1 MVYSAIPGILSGL
14 KSWQQPANARSW
26 TWVQCTNL
34 VTLSC
39 TWQSKMKIYFKL
51 DSNSRAT
58 YMYNSNDTVMKV
70 TLQYLQIYWR
80 LEPQVWSLNQAPG
93 QKQHLT
99 RKRKQTFS
107 DILAVKC
114 SEVNLIVKLKKK
126 TESSCFKGD
135 AHDFERSMVNILL
148 HIYKKL

>member
-51 DSNSRAT
+51 DSNSRTT

-93 QKQHLT
+93 QKHLT

-107 DILAVKC
+107 DNLAAKC
-114 SEVNLIVKLKKK
+114 SEVSLIVKLKKKK